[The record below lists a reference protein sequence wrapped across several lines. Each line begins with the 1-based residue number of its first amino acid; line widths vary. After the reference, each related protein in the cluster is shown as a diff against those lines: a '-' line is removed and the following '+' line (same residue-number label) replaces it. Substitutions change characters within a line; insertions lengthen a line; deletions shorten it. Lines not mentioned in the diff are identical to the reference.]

1 MAQLISPSGLLG
13 LAVALSSVIRS
24 DACNR
29 IGFTRRGHHVSQF
42 GGPAKSTASTC
53 TGTLAGSNFRI
64 NHRHGSSSYGKR
76 SDAPSS
82 PGSSVEDAI
91 DSLVKLLSNTVD
103 VEDKL
108 KQEAEEARLWKRL
121 GKLQLDAGE
130 YAESARIFRY
140 GSRRC
145 PSDEGLRHH
154 CRVHDA
160 FHGDLSGDKEDD
172 REATAHVKVP
182 DDMQIPATDDSDAD
196 PLFFLLGVSPDKV
209 PANILQLS
217 GATVTTPS
225 LTRIVCA
232 SKRPILSGE
241 ACRFL
246 IQSAQ
251 EAAAQRG
258 GYTTDRHVHAPTCDI
273 PVFELASPAVRWIR
287 HGFERVLFPLV
298 ASTMPTEL
306 GLSADSLRIQDCFIV
321 RYDGEEDVQDQRSN
335 DGRPGFSSLRP
346 HEDESLVSLT
356 IALNDMSE
364 FEGGGLFVASTGD
377 LLNGDAGTI
386 LCFAGGLVHGGYP
399 VTKGTRWILTVFL
412 YIDKNLSG
420 LEPGYTISAIREGAK
435 VK

>member
-1 MAQLISPSGLLG
+1 
-13 LAVALSSVIRS
+13 
-24 DACNR
+24 
-29 IGFTRRGHHVSQF
+29 
-42 GGPAKSTASTC
+42 
-53 TGTLAGSNFRI
+53 
-64 NHRHGSSSYGKR
+64 
-76 SDAPSS
+76 
-82 PGSSVEDAI
+82 
-91 DSLVKLLSNTVD
+91 
-103 VEDKL
+103 
-108 KQEAEEARLWKRL
+108 
-121 GKLQLDAGE
+121 
-130 YAESARIFRY
+130 
-140 GSRRC
+140 
-145 PSDEGLRHH
+145 
-154 CRVHDA
+154 
-160 FHGDLSGDKEDD
+160 
-172 REATAHVKVP
+172 
-182 DDMQIPATDDSDAD
+182 MQIPAANGDNSDDS
-196 PLFFLLGVSPDKV
+196 LFLVLDVPPDKV

-232 SKRPILSGE
+232 SKQPILSGE

-364 FEGGGLFVASTGD
+364 YEGGGLFVASTGD

-386 LCFAGGLVHGGYP
+386 LCFAGGLVHGG
-399 VTKGTRWILTVFL
+399 VSGDQGDALDSDSVF
-412 YIDKNLSG
+412 
-420 LEPGYTISAIREGAK
+420 
-435 VK
+435 VH

>member
-1 MAQLISPSGLLG
+1 M
-13 LAVALSSVIRS
+13 
-24 DACNR
+24 
-29 IGFTRRGHHVSQF
+29 SQF
-42 GGPAKSTASTC
+42 GGPVKSTASTC
-53 TGTLAGSNFRI
+53 ALAGSNFRI
-64 NHRHGSSSYGKR
+64 NHRHGSSSYGNN

-82 PGSSVEDAI
+82 PGPSVEETI
-91 DSLVKLLSNTVD
+91 DSLVKLLSNTGD

-145 PSDEGLRHH
+145 PSDEGLKHH
-154 CRVHDA
+154 CRVHDF
-160 FHGDLSGDKEDD
+160 FHGEDGADGNHNDKEDD
-172 REATAHVKVP
+172 HKTTNKVEVP
-182 DDMQIPATDDSDAD
+182 DDMQIPATNGDNSDDS
-196 PLFFLLGVSPDKV
+196 LFLVLDVPPDKV

-232 SKRPILSGE
+232 SKQPILSGE

-287 HGFERVLFPLV
+287 HGFERVLSPLV

-364 FEGGGLFVASTGD
+364 YEGGGLFVASTGD

>member
-1 MAQLISPSGLLG
+1 M
-13 LAVALSSVIRS
+13 
-24 DACNR
+24 
-29 IGFTRRGHHVSQF
+29 SQF

-53 TGTLAGSNFRI
+53 ALAGSIFRI
-64 NHRHGSSSYGKR
+64 NHRHGSSSYGKS

-82 PGSSVEDAI
+82 PGSSVEDTI
-91 DSLVKLLSNTVD
+91 DSLVKLLSNTGD
-103 VEDKL
+103 VEDKM
-108 KQEAEEARLWKRL
+108 KQETEEARLWKRL
-121 GKLQLDAGE
+121 GKLRLDAGE

-140 GSRRC
+140 GSRQC

-154 CRVHDA
+154 CRVHDF
-160 FHGDLSGDKEDD
+160 FHGEDGADGNHNDKEDD
-172 REATAHVKVP
+172 HKTTNKVEVP
-182 DDMQIPATDDSDAD
+182 DDMQIPATNGDNSDDS
-196 PLFFLLGVSPDKV
+196 LFLVLDVPPDKV

-232 SKRPILSGE
+232 SKQPILSG
-241 ACRFL
+241 
-246 IQSAQ
+246 
-251 EAAAQRG
+251 
-258 GYTTDRHVHAPTCDI
+258 RHVASLSNRLRRRPPSVAGTRLIGTSTRQHATYP
-273 PVFELASPAVRWIR
+273 FLSWLRRQVRWIR

-321 RYDGEEDVQDQRSN
+321 RYDGEEDVHDQRSN

-364 FEGGGLFVASTGD
+364 YEGGGLFVASTGD

-386 LCFAGGLVHGGYP
+386 LCFAGGLVHGG
-399 VTKGTRWILTVFL
+399 
-412 YIDKNLSG
+412 
-420 LEPGYTISAIREGAK
+420 IR
-435 VK
+435 